1 MAVGSEAWYSMCKF
15 VTNGSATP
23 VRPTTKQNGKV
34 YLATVTMAFVISD
47 SLDLFDAYRLYKN
60 RLQ

>member
-15 VTNGSATP
+15 VTNGSAIP

-34 YLATVTMAFVISD
+34 YLASVTMAFVISD
-47 SLDLFDAYRLYKN
+47 SLDLFDAYRL
-60 RLQ
+60 